1 MNAVEHIVDCY
12 FRLCRRCFTMNDVK
26 VVDGN
31 NRQLDLLAINLLDGS
46 QYHVESAVTHSWEWF
61 TNPQELTQELNRK
74 FFGIPAPK
82 EGKNT
87 DFTKGKTYTLQ
98 INKMYQNL
106 GLDPDRLQRVYVTW
120 AIPGFAN
127 VNEAVVEYSRARNV
141 RPIEVLSFR
150 DTILPALEQ
159 EVGTSNYEDEVLR
172 TLSLLRQRQLHLMQ
186 PAPSSLSGS

>member
-12 FRLCRRCFTMNDVK
+12 FRLCRQCFTMNDVK
-26 VVDGN
+26 VVGGN
-31 NRQLDLLAINLLDGS
+31 NRQLDLLAINLLNGA

-61 TNPQELTQELNRK
+61 TNSHELTQELNRK

-87 DFTKGKTYTLQ
+87 DFTKGKTYTAQ
-98 INKMYQNL
+98 IHSMYQSL
-106 GLDPDRLQRVYVTW
+106 GLNPDVLQRVYVTW
-120 AIPGFAN
+120 AIPEFAN
-127 VNEAVVEYSRARNV
+127 VEEAVVEYSRERNV

-159 EVGTSNYEDEVLR
+159 QVGTSNYEDEVLR
-172 TLSLLRQRQLHLMQ
+172 TLSLLRQRQLHVAQL
-186 PAPSSLSGS
+186 PAAIPSDA

>member
-12 FRLCRRCFTMNDVK
+12 FRLCRQCFTMNDVK
-26 VVDGN
+26 VVGGN
-31 NRQLDLLAINLLDGS
+31 NRQMDLLAVNLLNGT

-61 TNPQELTQELNRK
+61 TKPQELTQELDRK

-87 DFTKGKTYTLQ
+87 DFTKGKTYTAQ
-98 INKMYQNL
+98 INAMYPSL
-106 GLDPDRLQRVYVTW
+106 GLDPVRLQRVYVTW

-127 VNEAVVEYSRARNV
+127 VADAVAEYSRAREV

-150 DTILPALEQ
+150 DAILPALEQ
-159 EVGTSNYEDEVLR
+159 QVGTSNYEDEVLR
-172 TLSLLRQRQLHLMQ
+172 TLSLLRQRQLHVAQL
-186 PAPSSLSGS
+186 ATSSPDGA